1 MSDTFSTGFQ
11 SDMMEVIILHLL
23 LFKFSAFFTA
33 ASQSSS
39 TESFSQNQKYFTKA
53 SGQGKWLWS
62 VLRQH
67 SIVFLT
73 ACKHVYELKLAT
85 SRFEKICLRRKGMG
99 RELLALKNM
108 NVITFNCRELQIS
121 YRKKYYLLHNRA
133 VGN

>member
-53 SGQGKWLWS
+53 SGQGK
-62 VLRQH
+62 
-67 SIVFLT
+67 
-73 ACKHVYELKLAT
+73 
-85 SRFEKICLRRKGMG
+85 
-99 RELLALKNM
+99 
-108 NVITFNCRELQIS
+108 
-121 YRKKYYLLHNRA
+121 
-133 VGN
+133 